1 MMMRMT
7 KEAMVDLEDMGAME
21 VEPKLLMVT
30 LEKQMVLLEATSM
43 TATKMTMTMMMT
55 LRRSLKKRRKS
66 DNWDLHKMLF
76 KVGVG
81 IA

>member
-1 MMMRMT
+1 MIQIWIT
-7 KEAMVDLEDMGAME
+7 SIIQ

>member
-1 MMMRMT
+1 MMMMMM

-21 VEPKLLMVT
+21 VEPKWLMVI

-66 DNWDLHKMLF
+66 DNWDWHEMLF